1 MYVAVTV
8 VLFDLLK
15 ELPDAKVQLLQNW
28 LQPQTHLVR
37 RNQRP
42 QEKRQHCR
50 EATRGRTST
59 PERIGRELQRGRL
72 HFINIY
78 SYF

>member
-1 MYVAVTV
+1 MMLQMHVAVTV

-37 RNQRP
+37 
-42 QEKRQHCR
+42 
-50 EATRGRTST
+50 
-59 PERIGRELQRGRL
+59 
-72 HFINIY
+72 
-78 SYF
+78 